1 MTEAAMDIGLQAA
14 AHIPATSG
22 GAYPARDGNR
32 VVPLV
37 DGEPAFRRICEAV
50 EAARHSVWVTV
61 AFLSH
66 DFEMPDG
73 RGSLFEVLDR
83 AAARGVEV
91 RALFWRVN
99 DETRRVEGATF
110 SGSADQRAMLGERA
124 SPVRMRWDRAQ
135 KGYCQHQKSW
145 VIDAG
150 RPGEVAF
157 VGGINLGRDY
167 VVAPGHRIVD
177 GEPHVHDV
185 YVEIEGPS
193 AADVAHNFVQ
203 RWNEASDRDQ
213 PDGVWACAADDDLA
227 FPERAAPP
235 AGPSRV
241 QIQRTVRAGLY
252 ADGRSCVGGAAH
264 DIAAGELA
272 IAEQYRLAIAA
283 ARRSIYIENQ
293 TVFDPDVL
301 AALGGALERGV
312 EVVALTPAEA
322 YGELRAARQR
332 PEGRSLFDQL
342 AALGRHERF
351 ALVGVAGADA
361 EGRRHNVYVHAK
373 VMLVDDAWMTI
384 GSCNIARRSFFGD
397 IEINASVWDP
407 AAVRAL
413 RRQLL
418 AEHLDIDTGDMDD
431 RAALA
436 LYRRTAAENRARRD
450 AGRGDWQGLAFTL
463 DPATYGE

>member
-1 MTEAAMDIGLQAA
+1 MTDAVASIDLEAA

-32 VVPLV
+32 VAPLV
-37 DGEPAFRRICEAV
+37 DGEPAFRRICEVV
-50 EAARHSVWVTV
+50 EAARHSVWLTV
-61 AFLSH
+61 AFLSA

-73 RGSLFEVLDR
+73 RGSLFDVLDR

-99 DETRRVEGATF
+99 DESRRVEGATF
-110 SGSADQRAMLGERA
+110 SGSSVQRQMLAERA

-167 VVAPGHRIVD
+167 LVAPGHRIAN

-193 AADVAHNFVQ
+193 ASDVAHNFVQ
-203 RWNEASDRDQ
+203 RWNEASDRAAT
-213 PDGVWACAADDDLA
+213 DGAWANDASDDLA
-227 FPERAAPP
+227 FPERVSPT

-252 ADGRSCVGGAAH
+252 ADGRPCAGGQVH

-301 AALGGALERGV
+301 GALHAALDRGV

-332 PEGRSLFDQL
+332 PESRSLFDQL
-342 AALGRHERF
+342 AALGAHDRF
-351 ALVGVAGADA
+351 ALVGIAGADA
-361 EGRRHNVYVHAK
+361 EGRRHNIYVHAK

-397 IEINASVWDP
+397 IEINASIWDP
-407 AAVRAL
+407 LAVRAL
-413 RRQLL
+413 RRALL
-418 AEHLDIDTGDMDD
+418 AEHLDIDTGQMDD
-431 RAALA
+431 RSALA
-436 LYRRTAAENRARRD
+436 LYRGIAAENRVRRD
-450 AGRGDWQGLAFTL
+450 AGQGDWQGLAFTL